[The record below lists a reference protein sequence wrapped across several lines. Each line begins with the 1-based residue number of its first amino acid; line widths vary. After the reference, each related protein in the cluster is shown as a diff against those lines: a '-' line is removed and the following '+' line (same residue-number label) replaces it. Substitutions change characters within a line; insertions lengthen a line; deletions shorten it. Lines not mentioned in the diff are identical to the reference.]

1 MEIGISVL
9 WLVLCYA
16 VAAYAGK
23 KGRSA
28 VGFFLLSLFL
38 SPLIGFLFVAASPTD
53 PRRLGLNNVPSA
65 QNGCSPVRSNAGS
78 AELTSHRRRWIPRFK

>member
-53 PRRLGLNNVPSA
+53 PRRLGLKQCPQCAEWVQPSA
-65 QNGCSPVRSNAGS
+65 LKCRFCGTNFAS
-78 AELTSHRRRWIPRFK
+78 AAMDSEI